1 MEMLG
6 LLGMLGYFSI
16 EDIRRKSVHTVPLIV
31 TAIAGVFLHLY
42 GGRLSIWDLLGGLGI
57 GVVMYGIS
65 VASRERVGKGDALV
79 LGVTGIFLGFW
90 NNLLLLWIASFLA
103 MVAGIVAVAF
113 FQKGRH
119 YELPFVPFL
128 FVGLFICLLINRGGG
143 IA

>member
-16 EDIRRKSVHTVPLIV
+16 EDIRRKSVHTAPLIV

-103 MVAGIVAVAF
+103 M
-113 FQKGRH
+113 
-119 YELPFVPFL
+119 LS
-128 FVGLFICLLINRGGG
+128 LLLMPDCSCNKIT
-143 IA
+143 